1 MHQHRQQDSTFADPV
16 QLATVCVSLLHDEA
30 YEALLAISSEFIKD
44 RYTLLFRPSTPS
56 PLRFFTW
63 QSDNIKAILEM
74 CDVRLNP
81 PAPESAR
88 YKMWDSE
95 TLQAAVP
102 FGANS
107 SHIRNDSGFGMSN
120 PLIQKDT
127 PTPELLLPFGP
138 SAMGASTLCELI
150 PNSCGVVIL
159 LLHSPGRW
167 VYHNLIEAP
176 DGWDIFSNNWHRTVH
191 EARVAFESTSKLEE
205 IPIEARAESA
215 QSQHADAQDEASYWD
230 SYAVVGENTPIRDH
244 TYTQAAASDDEDDS
258 YWNSYV

>member
-138 SAMGASTLCELI
+138 SAMGASTRDTYRSQSRGLLNHSMLMLKMKRRI
-150 PNSCGVVIL
+150 GIHMQWLVKTLQFVI
-159 LLHSPGRW
+159 
-167 VYHNLIEAP
+167 
-176 DGWDIFSNNWHRTVH
+176 
-191 EARVAFESTSKLEE
+191 
-205 IPIEARAESA
+205 
-215 QSQHADAQDEASYWD
+215 
-230 SYAVVGENTPIRDH
+230 TPIPKL
-244 TYTQAAASDDEDDS
+244 AASDDEDDS